1 MSHHCMER
9 QAEEPEKITCFTHN
23 EDSFAAAA
31 LGSVTLRQK
40 LLQWLDQEEREG
52 ELQEIFYNLANN
64 LAKKEWS

>member
-1 MSHHCMER
+1 MER

-23 EDSFAAAA
+23 EDSFAAAVPEF
-31 LGSVTLRQK
+31 VTLRQE